1 MNNINH
7 IQKLIR
13 ICLLG
18 ICGFFAILLW
28 QQVSAPIPTANDKIK
43 TQIKSDTELVENE
56 NIHNVSF
63 PEIAAFD
70 EIVERPLFNATR
82 QPFVAA
88 ASEAIKKATP
98 QKKKTTT
105 GRQNQ
110 LSLSAVVITS
120 KKQIAILQNVKDKSL
135 QRIALGDTVDGWTLN
150 EVTPNSIKL
159 SKGDEI
165 KNLELEVKS
174 NTIKKSQTPN
184 VSTSKTSNK
193 TSQSMQREK
202 DVNY

>member
-1 MNNINH
+1 MSNINH

-13 ICLLG
+13 LSLFG
-18 ICGFFAILLW
+18 VCGFFAILLW
-28 QQVSAPIPTANDKIK
+28 QQMSTPTLKVNDKA
-43 TQIKSDTELVENE
+43 TTEVTPDAALVEIQ
-56 NIHNVSF
+56 NIDNIVF
-63 PEIAAFD
+63 PEITAFD
-70 EIVERPLFNATR
+70 EIIERPLFNATR

-135 QRIALGDTVDGWTLN
+135 QRIALGETVDGWTLN